1 MEKILLVPDS
11 FKGTLSSRQV
21 CQVMA
26 GQLRRFF
33 PQAQVKSIP
42 VADGG
47 EGSVEAF
54 LAAAGGE
61 RRTRTVTGPFGEPVE
76 AFYGILGDGR
86 TAVIEMAACAGLPLA
101 EGRLNPERATTYGVG
116 ELLLAAKEA
125 GCTKAILGLG
135 GSCTNDGGVGAA
147 AALGAKF
154 TRADGAAFIP
164 TGGTLGEIAA
174 LDVSPVAQAL
184 QGMELTAMC
193 DIDNPLYGEAGAAAV
208 FAPQKGADAAMVA
221 RLDAG
226 LRHLGQ
232 VSARCLGR
240 DFSHLPGA
248 GAAGGLGFGMAAF
261 CGAQLRMGIDAVLD
275 AVGFDSLLPGTDVV
289 FTGEGKIDS
298 QSARGKVVSGVAARC
313 RKAGVPVVAVVGQIG
328 QGFEEMYQQGLT
340 AVFSINRAAQPFA
353 ESRFHAGENLALTM
367 ENIARLLAAGRWFSS
382 PLPLTFPGRRGIV
395 QEVRSC

>member
-135 GSCTNDGGVGAA
+135 GSCTNDGGAGAA
-147 AALGAKF
+147 VALGAKF
-154 TRADGAAFIP
+154 TRADGTAFVP

-232 VSARCLGR
+232 VAARCLGR

-275 AVGFDSLLPGTDVV
+275 AVGFDSLLPGTDMV

-367 ENIARLLAAGRWFSS
+367 ENIARLLAAGR
-382 PLPLTFPGRRGIV
+382 
-395 QEVRSC
+395 

>member
-47 EGSVEAF
+47 EGSGEAF

-135 GSCTNDGGVGAA
+135 GSCTNDGGAGAA

-154 TRADGAAFIP
+154 TRADGTAFVP

-367 ENIARLLAAGRWFSS
+367 ENIARLLAAGR
-382 PLPLTFPGRRGIV
+382 
-395 QEVRSC
+395 

>member
-154 TRADGAAFIP
+154 TRADGTAFVP
-164 TGGTLGEIAA
+164 SGGTLGEIAA

-232 VSARCLGR
+232 VAARCLGR

-275 AVGFDSLLPGTDVV
+275 AVGFDSLLPGTDMV

-367 ENIARLLAAGRWFSS
+367 ENIARLLAAGR
-382 PLPLTFPGRRGIV
+382 
-395 QEVRSC
+395 

>member
-135 GSCTNDGGVGAA
+135 GSCTNDGGAGAA

-208 FAPQKGADAAMVA
+208 FAPQKGADAARVA

-275 AVGFDSLLPGTDVV
+275 AVGFDSLLPGTDMV

-367 ENIARLLAAGRWFSS
+367 ENIARLLAAGR
-382 PLPLTFPGRRGIV
+382 
-395 QEVRSC
+395 

>member
-135 GSCTNDGGVGAA
+135 GSCTNDGGAGAA
-147 AALGAKF
+147 VALGAKF
-154 TRADGAAFIP
+154 TRADGTAFVP

-232 VSARCLGR
+232 VAARCLGR

-353 ESRFHAGENLALTM
+353 ESRLHAGENLALTM
-367 ENIARLLAAGRWFSS
+367 ENIARLLAAGR
-382 PLPLTFPGRRGIV
+382 
-395 QEVRSC
+395 

>member
-61 RRTRTVTGPFGEPVE
+61 RRTCTVTGPFGEPVE
-76 AFYGILGDGR
+76 AFYGVLGDGR

-135 GSCTNDGGVGAA
+135 GSCTNDGGAGAA

-154 TRADGAAFIP
+154 TRADGTAFVP

-193 DIDNPLYGEAGAAAV
+193 DIDNPLYGDAGAAAV

-232 VSARCLGR
+232 VAARCLGR

-367 ENIARLLAAGRWFSS
+367 ENIARLLAAGR
-382 PLPLTFPGRRGIV
+382 
-395 QEVRSC
+395 

>member
-135 GSCTNDGGVGAA
+135 GSCTNDGGAGAA

-154 TRADGAAFIP
+154 IRADGTAFVP

-184 QGMELTAMC
+184 QGMEFTAMC

-232 VSARCLGR
+232 VAARCLGR

-275 AVGFDSLLPGTDVV
+275 AVGFDSLLPGTDMV

-367 ENIARLLAAGRWFSS
+367 ENIARLLAAGR
-382 PLPLTFPGRRGIV
+382 
-395 QEVRSC
+395 

>member
-135 GSCTNDGGVGAA
+135 GSCTNDGGAGAA

-154 TRADGAAFIP
+154 TRADGAAFVP

-174 LDVSPVAQAL
+174 LDVPPVAQAL

-193 DIDNPLYGEAGAAAV
+193 DIDNPLYGDAGAAAV

-232 VSARCLGR
+232 VAARCLGR

-275 AVGFDSLLPGTDVV
+275 AVGFDSLLPGTDMV

-367 ENIARLLAAGRWFSS
+367 ENIARLLAASR
-382 PLPLTFPGRRGIV
+382 
-395 QEVRSC
+395 

>member
-135 GSCTNDGGVGAA
+135 GSCTNDGGAGAA

-298 QSARGKVVSGVAARC
+298 QSARGKVVSGVAVRC
-313 RKAGVPVVAVVGQIG
+313 RKAGVPVIAVVGQIG

-367 ENIARLLAAGRWFSS
+367 ENIARLLAAGR
-382 PLPLTFPGRRGIV
+382 
-395 QEVRSC
+395 

>member
-33 PQAQVKSIP
+33 PQAQVKNIP

-164 TGGTLGEIAA
+164 SGGTLGEIAA

-367 ENIARLLAAGRWFSS
+367 ENIARLLAAGR
-382 PLPLTFPGRRGIV
+382 
-395 QEVRSC
+395 

>member
-135 GSCTNDGGVGAA
+135 GSCTNDGGAGAA

-154 TRADGAAFIP
+154 TRADGTAFVP
-164 TGGTLGEIAA
+164 SGGTLGEIAA

-193 DIDNPLYGEAGAAAV
+193 DIDNPLYGDAGAAAV

-232 VSARCLGR
+232 VAARCLGR

-261 CGAQLRMGIDAVLD
+261 CGAQLRMGIDAVPD

-298 QSARGKVVSGVAARC
+298 QSARGKVVSGVAGRC

-367 ENIARLLAAGRWFSS
+367 ENIARLLAAGR
-382 PLPLTFPGRRGIV
+382 
-395 QEVRSC
+395 

>member
-76 AFYGILGDGR
+76 AFYGVLGDGR

-125 GCTKAILGLG
+125 GCSKAILGLG

-154 TRADGAAFIP
+154 TRADGTAFVP
-164 TGGTLGEIAA
+164 SGGTLGEIAA

-232 VSARCLGR
+232 ASARCLGR

-313 RKAGVPVVAVVGQIG
+313 RKAGVPVVAVVGQID

-367 ENIARLLAAGRWFSS
+367 ENIARLLAAGR
-382 PLPLTFPGRRGIV
+382 
-395 QEVRSC
+395 

>member
-76 AFYGILGDGR
+76 AFYGVLGDGR

-232 VSARCLGR
+232 VAARCLGR

-298 QSARGKVVSGVAARC
+298 QSARGKVVSGVAVRC

-367 ENIARLLAAGRWFSS
+367 ENIARLLAAGR
-382 PLPLTFPGRRGIV
+382 
-395 QEVRSC
+395 

>member
-86 TAVIEMAACAGLPLA
+86 TAVIEMAACAGLLLA

-135 GSCTNDGGVGAA
+135 GSCTNDGGAGAA

-154 TRADGAAFIP
+154 TRADGAAFVP

-193 DIDNPLYGEAGAAAV
+193 DIDNPLYGEAGAAVV

-275 AVGFDSLLPGTDVV
+275 AVGFDSLLPGTDMV

-298 QSARGKVVSGVAARC
+298 QSARGKVVSGVAVRC

-367 ENIARLLAAGRWFSS
+367 ENIARLLAAGR
-382 PLPLTFPGRRGIV
+382 
-395 QEVRSC
+395 

>member
-135 GSCTNDGGVGAA
+135 GSCTNDGGAGAA

-154 TRADGAAFIP
+154 TRADGTAFVP
-164 TGGTLGEIAA
+164 SGGTLGEIAA

-193 DIDNPLYGEAGAAAV
+193 DIDNPLYGDAGAAAV

-232 VSARCLGR
+232 VAARCLGR

-275 AVGFDSLLPGTDVV
+275 AVGFDSLLPGTDMV

-353 ESRFHAGENLALTM
+353 ESRLHAGENLALTM
-367 ENIARLLAAGRWFSS
+367 ENIARLLAAGR
-382 PLPLTFPGRRGIV
+382 
-395 QEVRSC
+395 

>member
-154 TRADGAAFIP
+154 TRADGAAFVP

-174 LDVSPVAQAL
+174 LDVSSVAQAL

-193 DIDNPLYGEAGAAAV
+193 DIDNPLYGDAGAAAV

-275 AVGFDSLLPGTDVV
+275 AVGFDSLLPGTDMV
-289 FTGEGKIDS
+289 FTGEGNIDS

-367 ENIARLLAAGRWFSS
+367 ENIARLLAAGR
-382 PLPLTFPGRRGIV
+382 
-395 QEVRSC
+395 

>member
-135 GSCTNDGGVGAA
+135 GSCTNDGGAGAA

-154 TRADGAAFIP
+154 TRADGTAFVP

-232 VSARCLGR
+232 VAARCLGR

-313 RKAGVPVVAVVGQIG
+313 RKAGVPVVAVVGQID

-367 ENIARLLAAGRWFSS
+367 ENIARLLAAGR
-382 PLPLTFPGRRGIV
+382 
-395 QEVRSC
+395 

>member
-154 TRADGAAFIP
+154 TRADGAAFVP
-164 TGGTLGEIAA
+164 SGGTLGEIAA

-275 AVGFDSLLPGTDVV
+275 AVGFDSLLPGTDMV

-298 QSARGKVVSGVAARC
+298 QSARGKVVSGVAVRC

-367 ENIARLLAAGRWFSS
+367 ENIARLLAAGR
-382 PLPLTFPGRRGIV
+382 
-395 QEVRSC
+395 

>member
-76 AFYGILGDGR
+76 AFYGILDDGR

-367 ENIARLLAAGRWFSS
+367 ENIARLLAAGR
-382 PLPLTFPGRRGIV
+382 
-395 QEVRSC
+395 

>member
-26 GQLRRFF
+26 GQLHRFF

-61 RRTRTVTGPFGEPVE
+61 RRMLTVTGPFGEPVE

-125 GCTKAILGLG
+125 GCSKAILGLG

-154 TRADGAAFIP
+154 TRADGAAFVP

-367 ENIARLLAAGRWFSS
+367 ENIARLLAAGR
-382 PLPLTFPGRRGIV
+382 
-395 QEVRSC
+395 

>member
-135 GSCTNDGGVGAA
+135 GSCTNDGGAGAA

-232 VSARCLGR
+232 VAARCLGR

-275 AVGFDSLLPGTDVV
+275 AVGFDSLLPGTDMV

-367 ENIARLLAAGRWFSS
+367 ENIARLLAAGR
-382 PLPLTFPGRRGIV
+382 
-395 QEVRSC
+395 

>member
-313 RKAGVPVVAVVGQIG
+313 RKAGVPVVAVVGQID

-367 ENIARLLAAGRWFSS
+367 ENIARLLAAGR
-382 PLPLTFPGRRGIV
+382 
-395 QEVRSC
+395 

>member
-61 RRTRTVTGPFGEPVE
+61 RRMLTVTGPFGEPVE
-76 AFYGILGDGR
+76 AFYGVLGDGR

-135 GSCTNDGGVGAA
+135 GSCTNDGGAGAA

-154 TRADGAAFIP
+154 TRADGTAFVP

-193 DIDNPLYGEAGAAAV
+193 DIDNPLYGDAGAAAV

-232 VSARCLGR
+232 VAARCLGR
-240 DFSHLPGA
+240 DFSHLPGT

-275 AVGFDSLLPGTDVV
+275 AVGFDSLLPGTDMV

-313 RKAGVPVVAVVGQIG
+313 RKAGVPVVAVVGQID

-367 ENIARLLAAGRWFSS
+367 ENIARLLAAGR
-382 PLPLTFPGRRGIV
+382 
-395 QEVRSC
+395 

>member
-101 EGRLNPERATTYGVG
+101 EGRFNPERATTYGVG
-116 ELLLAAKEA
+116 ELLRAAKEA

-135 GSCTNDGGVGAA
+135 GSCTNDGGAGAA

-208 FAPQKGADAAMVA
+208 FAPQKGADEAMVA

-367 ENIARLLAAGRWFSS
+367 ENIARLLAAGR
-382 PLPLTFPGRRGIV
+382 
-395 QEVRSC
+395 

>member
-135 GSCTNDGGVGAA
+135 GSCTNDGGAGAA

-275 AVGFDSLLPGTDVV
+275 AVGFDSLLPGTDMV

-313 RKAGVPVVAVVGQIG
+313 RKAGVPVVAVVGQID

-367 ENIARLLAAGRWFSS
+367 ENIARLLAAGR
-382 PLPLTFPGRRGIV
+382 
-395 QEVRSC
+395 

>member
-21 CQVMA
+21 CQVMS

-76 AFYGILGDGR
+76 AFYGILGDDR

-135 GSCTNDGGVGAA
+135 GSCTNDGGAGAA

-298 QSARGKVVSGVAARC
+298 QSARGKVVSGVAVRC

-367 ENIARLLAAGRWFSS
+367 ENIARLLAAGR
-382 PLPLTFPGRRGIV
+382 
-395 QEVRSC
+395 

>member
-135 GSCTNDGGVGAA
+135 GSCTNDGGAGAA

-154 TRADGAAFIP
+154 TRADGTAFVP
-164 TGGTLGEIAA
+164 SGGTLGEIAA

-232 VSARCLGR
+232 VAARCLGR

-298 QSARGKVVSGVAARC
+298 QSARGKVVSGVAVRC

-367 ENIARLLAAGRWFSS
+367 ENIARLLAAGR
-382 PLPLTFPGRRGIV
+382 
-395 QEVRSC
+395 

>member
-76 AFYGILGDGR
+76 AFYGVLGDGR

-135 GSCTNDGGVGAA
+135 GSCTNDGGAGAA

-154 TRADGAAFIP
+154 TRADGTAFVP

-208 FAPQKGADAAMVA
+208 FAPQKGADTAMVA

-367 ENIARLLAAGRWFSS
+367 ENIARLLAAGR
-382 PLPLTFPGRRGIV
+382 
-395 QEVRSC
+395 

>member
-76 AFYGILGDGR
+76 AFYGVLGDGR

-135 GSCTNDGGVGAA
+135 GSCTNDGGAGAA

-154 TRADGAAFIP
+154 TRADGAAFVP

-313 RKAGVPVVAVVGQIG
+313 RKAGVPVVAVVGQID

-367 ENIARLLAAGRWFSS
+367 ENIARLLAASR
-382 PLPLTFPGRRGIV
+382 
-395 QEVRSC
+395 

>member
-135 GSCTNDGGVGAA
+135 GSCTNDGGAGAA

-154 TRADGAAFIP
+154 TRADGAAFVP

-275 AVGFDSLLPGTDVV
+275 AVGFDSLLPGTDMV

-298 QSARGKVVSGVAARC
+298 QSARGKVVSGVAVRC

-367 ENIARLLAAGRWFSS
+367 ENIARLLAAGR
-382 PLPLTFPGRRGIV
+382 
-395 QEVRSC
+395 

>member
-76 AFYGILGDGR
+76 AFYGVLGDGR

-135 GSCTNDGGVGAA
+135 GSCTNDGGAGAA
-147 AALGAKF
+147 AALGGKF
-154 TRADGAAFIP
+154 TRADGTAFVP

-367 ENIARLLAAGRWFSS
+367 GNIARLLAAGR
-382 PLPLTFPGRRGIV
+382 
-395 QEVRSC
+395 

>member
-21 CQVMA
+21 CQVMS

-154 TRADGAAFIP
+154 TRADGTAFVP

-174 LDVSPVAQAL
+174 LDLSPVAQAL

-232 VSARCLGR
+232 VAARCLGR

-367 ENIARLLAAGRWFSS
+367 ENIARLLAAGR
-382 PLPLTFPGRRGIV
+382 
-395 QEVRSC
+395 

>member
-21 CQVMA
+21 CQVMS

-135 GSCTNDGGVGAA
+135 GSCTNDGGAGAA

-154 TRADGAAFIP
+154 TRADGAAFVP

-353 ESRFHAGENLALTM
+353 ESRLHAGENLALTM
-367 ENIARLLAAGRWFSS
+367 ENIARLLAASR
-382 PLPLTFPGRRGIV
+382 
-395 QEVRSC
+395 

>member
-135 GSCTNDGGVGAA
+135 GSCTNDGGAGAA

-154 TRADGAAFIP
+154 TRADGTAFVP

-298 QSARGKVVSGVAARC
+298 QSARGKVVSGVAVRC
-313 RKAGVPVVAVVGQIG
+313 RKAGVPVVAVVGQID

-367 ENIARLLAAGRWFSS
+367 ENIARLLAAGR
-382 PLPLTFPGRRGIV
+382 
-395 QEVRSC
+395 

>member
-135 GSCTNDGGVGAA
+135 GSCTNDGGAGAA

-154 TRADGAAFIP
+154 TRADGAAFVP

-367 ENIARLLAAGRWFSS
+367 ENIARLLAAGR
-382 PLPLTFPGRRGIV
+382 
-395 QEVRSC
+395 

>member
-61 RRTRTVTGPFGEPVE
+61 RRMLTVTGPFGEPVE
-76 AFYGILGDGR
+76 AFYGVLGDGR

-135 GSCTNDGGVGAA
+135 GSCTNDGGAGAA

-240 DFSHLPGA
+240 DFSHLPGT

-367 ENIARLLAAGRWFSS
+367 ENIARLLAAGR
-382 PLPLTFPGRRGIV
+382 
-395 QEVRSC
+395 

>member
-116 ELLLAAKEA
+116 ELFLAAKEA

-135 GSCTNDGGVGAA
+135 GSCTNDGGAGAA
-147 AALGAKF
+147 VALGAKF
-154 TRADGAAFIP
+154 TRADGTAFVP

-367 ENIARLLAAGRWFSS
+367 ENIARLLAAGR
-382 PLPLTFPGRRGIV
+382 
-395 QEVRSC
+395 

>member
-154 TRADGAAFIP
+154 TRADGAAFVP
-164 TGGTLGEIAA
+164 SGGTLGEIAA

-232 VSARCLGR
+232 VAARCLGR

-367 ENIARLLAAGRWFSS
+367 ENIARLLAAGR
-382 PLPLTFPGRRGIV
+382 
-395 QEVRSC
+395 